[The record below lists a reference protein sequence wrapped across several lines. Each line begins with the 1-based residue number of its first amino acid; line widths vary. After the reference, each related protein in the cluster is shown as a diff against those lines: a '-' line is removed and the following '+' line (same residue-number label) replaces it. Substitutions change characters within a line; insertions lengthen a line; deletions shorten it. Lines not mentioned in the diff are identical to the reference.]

1 MISCAS
7 AVRIHELLS
16 VDVAANPFGE
26 NILSSKVCRS
36 ITNAFAAPLA
46 DAKFVAPI
54 SLHKMDS
61 QRVSRAMM
69 ANKHSGACQKSIW
82 PLFLMH
88 YAREFGDLMQC
99 YCTGFDCQIA
109 ITVAIFAVLVSS
121 DLRLNSQP

>member
-1 MISCAS
+1 MSVMRSSTLNVLNVRVVHNHFQIPISREEVISCAS

-26 NILSSKVCRS
+26 NILSLKVCRS

-46 DAKFVAPI
+46 DAKFVDPI

-88 YAREFGDLMQC
+88 YARELE
-99 YCTGFDCQIA
+99 I
-109 ITVAIFAVLVSS
+109 
-121 DLRLNSQP
+121 